1 MTDRQGSRRMRYEA
15 ELDSGFAREIA
26 SLPGGEKIFG
36 CIQCGTCSGTCP
48 ISQHMDYTPR
58 RITAMIRAGFRQE
71 VLTSITIWLC
81 ASCYSCTV
89 ECPKG
94 IKITDIMYA
103 LKRKAIREGVYP
115 KRFPIPILARD
126 FYSAVMRTGRNTE
139 SRLTI
144 KLFLKTNILQ
154 LFRQAGLG
162 FKLWRQGRMGLGKES
177 IKGKRELRTILQ
189 ALESAKLDPSS
200 KSAELAAKEAP

>member
-1 MTDRQGSRRMRYEA
+1 MTDWQGSRRMKYEA
-15 ELDSGFAREIA
+15 ELDSGFGSEIA
-26 SLPGGEKIFG
+26 SLPGGEKLFG

-48 ISQHMDYTPR
+48 ISHYMDYTPR
-58 RITAMIRAGFRQE
+58 RIIAMIRAGFKQE

-103 LKRKAIREGVYP
+103 LKRKAIREGIYP
-115 KRFPIPILARD
+115 KRFPIPILARE
-126 FYSAVMRTGRNTE
+126 FYSSVMKSGRNTE
-139 SRLTI
+139 SRLTL
-144 KLFLKTNILQ
+144 KLFLKTNVLQ
-154 LFRQAGLG
+154 LLRQTALG

-177 IKGKRELRTILQ
+177 IKAKDELRTILQ
-189 ALESAKLDPSS
+189 ALETAKPDTSS
-200 KSAELAAKEAP
+200 KSVQSAAEETS

>member
-1 MTDRQGSRRMRYEA
+1 MTDRQGSRRMKYEA
-15 ELDSGFAREIA
+15 ELDSGFASEIA

-58 RITAMIRAGFRQE
+58 RIIAMIRAGFRQE

-115 KRFPIPILARD
+115 KRFPIPILARE
-126 FYSAVMRTGRNTE
+126 FYSSVMKTGRNTE

-154 LFRQAGLG
+154 LFREAALG

-189 ALESAKLDPSS
+189 ALESAKLDTSS
-200 KSAELAAKEAP
+200 KSAELPAKEAS